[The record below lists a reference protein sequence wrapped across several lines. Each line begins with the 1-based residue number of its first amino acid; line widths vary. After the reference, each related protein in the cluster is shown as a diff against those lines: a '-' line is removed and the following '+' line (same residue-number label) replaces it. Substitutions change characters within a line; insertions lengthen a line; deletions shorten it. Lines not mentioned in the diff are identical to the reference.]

1 MKHNAGMK
9 SLNASQ
15 IATLL
20 QGRNLVNPRVV
31 VSGNQ
36 AIPWQLLSILDETL
50 PEYRIN
56 ALNAPKGLPRRD
68 GVTYETS
75 FVGAGMR
82 GSNRLVYTP
91 ARLSMVPLLFGT
103 TRAPDVLLLH
113 TSAPRNGKV
122 SLGVEVNILPAAIEA
137 AQKRGAL
144 ILAQANS
151 RMPYTFGDGEYDV
164 DVFDGVLEVDEFLPA
179 LPPREAPAAGS
190 TDARGDSAAQIGA
203 LVAGRIR
210 DGATMQLGI
219 GEVPDAVLLGLT
231 KLKNL
236 GVWSEMFSDGVLAL
250 DAAGALDPSRKII
263 SSFAF
268 GSQALYDWIHEN
280 DRIVM
285 LRTEKT
291 NDPAQ
296 IAQQP
301 GMTSVNTA
309 LQIDL
314 FGQANASRIGARIF
328 SGFGG
333 QTDFI
338 VGASHAPGGQAIMA
352 LRSWH
357 PKAQVSTIVGM
368 LGEPTT
374 SFQPTAVVTEQG
386 VAEIFGYDEKRQAA
400 MLIEHAA
407 HPNAREHLWYEA
419 RRLGLT

>member
-1 MKHNAGMK
+1 MKTVNAEQLK
-9 SLNASQ
+9 
-15 IATLL
+15 TLL
-20 QGRNLVNPRVV
+20 QERHLPENPRVV
-31 VSGNQ
+31 ISGNQ
-36 AIPWQLLSILDETL
+36 AVPWPALKVIDETL
-50 PEYRIN
+50 AEYRIN
-56 ALNAPKGLPRRD
+56 ALNAPQGLPRRD

-75 FVGAGMR
+75 FVGGGMR
-82 GSNRLVYTP
+82 GSVRLTYTP
-91 ARLSMVPLLFGT
+91 ARLSMVPLLFKR
-103 TRAPDVLLLH
+103 TRQPDVVVVH

-122 SLGVEVNILPAAIEA
+122 SLGIEVNIIPAAIEA
-137 AQKRGAL
+137 AKENGAL
-144 ILAQANS
+144 LVAQANS
-151 RMPYTFGDGEYDV
+151 RMPYTFGDGEYDL
-164 DVFDGVLEVDEFLPA
+164 DIFDAILEVDEPLPA
-179 LPPREAPAAGS
+179 LPPKRAGEAPGAA
-190 TDARGDSAAQIGA
+190 DSAMQIGS
-203 LVAGRIR
+203 LVSQRVK
-210 DGATMQLGI
+210 DGSTMQLGI

-250 DAAGALDPSRKII
+250 DQAGALDPDRKIV

-268 GSQALYDWIHEN
+268 GSQDLYHWMHEN
-280 DRIVM
+280 ERIVM

-296 IAQQP
+296 ISQQP

-314 FGQANASRIGARIF
+314 FAQANASRINARIF

-338 VGASHAPGGQAIMA
+338 VGALHAPGGQAIMA

-357 PKAQVSTIVGM
+357 PKAQVSTIIPI
-368 LGEPTT
+368 LRGEPTT
-374 SFQPTAVVTEQG
+374 SFQPSAVITEQG
-386 VAEIFGYDEKRQAA
+386 VADIFGYDEKRQAA

-419 RRLGLT
+419 RKLGLT